1 MTPRSQ
7 VIVVAAIL
15 ALAGAVDFV
24 QRIHMPRSTAI
35 SGAGMEATA
44 LPDLPLSLASAR
56 QRLQSWLP
64 TQTSGPQAASNDVAN
79 ESRDSGVRV
88 RVPDRADLGGWRF
101 VLRGVFDAG
110 PPFAVLDVM
119 PSAGGEIEAAGLV
132 FGRVRL
138 QLEGPLRDVAEAHVS
153 IEASLPHVFVRDLIV
168 NVRRGGQ
175 LTSIANATLE
185 LDLHYRREGGA

>member
-1 MTPRSQ
+1 MTPRMQ

-24 QRIHMPRSTAI
+24 QRIHMPRSLAI
-35 SGAGMEATA
+35 RGAGLEATA

-64 TQTSGPQAASNDVAN
+64 TQTSGPQAASIEVAN
-79 ESRDSGVRV
+79 ESRDSAL

-119 PSAGGEIEAAGLV
+119 PSAGGEIEQHRLSAGELIKGV
-132 FGRVRL
+132 RVERISGRSISL
-138 QLEGPLRDVAEAHVS
+138 SDGENLIQLALFIDPGDDIVS
-153 IEASLPHVFVRDLIV
+153 TNEKD
-168 NVRRGGQ
+168 
-175 LTSIANATLE
+175 E
-185 LDLHYRREGGA
+185 

>member
-1 MTPRSQ
+1 MTPRMQ

-24 QRIHMPRSTAI
+24 QRIHMPRSPAI
-35 SGAGMEATA
+35 RGAGLVATA

-64 TQTSGPQAASNDVAN
+64 TQTSGSQAASIEVAN
-79 ESRDSGVRV
+79 DSRDSAVRI
-88 RVPDRADLGGWRF
+88 PDRADLGGWRF

-119 PSAGGEIEAAGLV
+119 PSAGGEIEQHRLSAGEV
-132 FGRVRL
+132 IKGVRVERISGRSVSLSDGEHVTELALFIDPGDDIVRSN
-138 QLEGPLRDVAEAHVS
+138 EKDE
-153 IEASLPHVFVRDLIV
+153 
-168 NVRRGGQ
+168 
-175 LTSIANATLE
+175 
-185 LDLHYRREGGA
+185 

>member
-1 MTPRSQ
+1 MTPRTQ

-24 QRIHMPRSTAI
+24 QRIHMPRSLAI
-35 SGAGMEATA
+35 RGAGMEATA

-64 TQTSGPQAASNDVAN
+64 TQTSGPQAASNEVAN
-79 ESRDSGVRV
+79 DSRDSAV
-88 RVPDRADLGGWRF
+88 RVPDRADLGGWHF

-119 PSAGGEIEAAGLV
+119 SSAGGEIEQHRLSAGELIKGV
-132 FGRVRL
+132 RVERISGRS
-138 QLEGPLRDVAEAHVS
+138 VS
-153 IEASLPHVFVRDLIV
+153 LSDGERVTELALFIDPGDDIV
-168 NVRRGGQ
+168 PTN
-175 LTSIANATLE
+175 E
-185 LDLHYRREGGA
+185 K

>member
-1 MTPRSQ
+1 MTPRNQ

-35 SGAGMEATA
+35 RGAGMEATA

-79 ESRDSGVRV
+79 VSRDSAV

-119 PSAGGEIEAAGLV
+119 PGAGGEIEQHRLSAGEIIKGV
-132 FGRVRL
+132 RVERISGRS
-138 QLEGPLRDVAEAHVS
+138 VS
-153 IEASLPHVFVRDLIV
+153 LSDGEKVTELALFIDPGDDIV
-168 NVRRGGQ
+168 PTN
-175 LTSIANATLE
+175 E
-185 LDLHYRREGGA
+185 K

>member
-1 MTPRSQ
+1 MTPRMQ

-24 QRIHMPRSTAI
+24 ERIHMPRSLAI
-35 SGAGMEATA
+35 RGAGLEATA

-64 TQTSGPQAASNDVAN
+64 TQTPGPQAASIDVAN
-79 ESRDSGVRV
+79 ESRDSAVRI
-88 RVPDRADLGGWRF
+88 PDRADLGGWHF

-119 PSAGGEIEAAGLV
+119 SSAGGEIEQHRLSAGELIKGVRVERISGRSVSLSDGEKVTELV
-132 FGRVRL
+132 LFID
-138 QLEGPLRDVAEAHVS
+138 PSD
-153 IEASLPHVFVRDLIV
+153 DIV
-168 NVRRGGQ
+168 PTN
-175 LTSIANATLE
+175 E
-185 LDLHYRREGGA
+185 K

>member
-1 MTPRSQ
+1 MTPRMQ

-35 SGAGMEATA
+35 RGAGMEATT

-64 TQTSGPQAASNDVAN
+64 TQTSGSQAASIEVAN
-79 ESRDSGVRV
+79 DSRDSAVRI
-88 RVPDRADLGGWRF
+88 PDRADLGGWRF

-119 PSAGGEIEAAGLV
+119 PSAGGEIEQHRLSAGEV
-132 FGRVRL
+132 IKGVRVERISGRSVSL
-138 QLEGPLRDVAEAHVS
+138 SDGENVIQLALFIDPGDN
-153 IEASLPHVFVRDLIV
+153 IV
-168 NVRRGGQ
+168 PTNKKD
-175 LTSIANATLE
+175 E
-185 LDLHYRREGGA
+185 

>member
-1 MTPRSQ
+1 MTPRTQ

-15 ALAGAVDFV
+15 TLAGAVDFV

-35 SGAGMEATA
+35 RGAGMEATA

-64 TQTSGPQAASNDVAN
+64 TQTPGPPAASIDAAN
-79 ESRDSGVRV
+79 EFRDSAVRI
-88 RVPDRADLGGWRF
+88 PDRADLGGWRF

-119 PSAGGEIEAAGLV
+119 PSAGGEIEQHRLSAGELIKGV
-132 FGRVRL
+132 RVERISGRSVSLSDGEHVTELALFIDPGDDIVRTN
-138 QLEGPLRDVAEAHVS
+138 EKDE
-153 IEASLPHVFVRDLIV
+153 
-168 NVRRGGQ
+168 
-175 LTSIANATLE
+175 
-185 LDLHYRREGGA
+185 

>member
-1 MTPRSQ
+1 VTPRMQ

-24 QRIHMPRSTAI
+24 QRIHMPRSLAI
-35 SGAGMEATA
+35 RGAGLEATA

-64 TQTSGPQAASNDVAN
+64 TQTSGPQAASIEVAN
-79 ESRDSGVRV
+79 ESRDSAV

-119 PSAGGEIEAAGLV
+119 PSAGGEIEQHRLSAGELIKGV
-132 FGRVRL
+132 RVERISGRSVSL
-138 QLEGPLRDVAEAHVS
+138 SDGEKVTELTLFINARDDM
-153 IEASLPHVFVRDLIV
+153 IP
-168 NVRRGGQ
+168 
-175 LTSIANATLE
+175 ANE
-185 LDLHYRREGGA
+185 YGE